1 MGGSQGWLELCKKTA
16 KPSMCHKLLLN
27 SLKMIR
33 YLPEKSENVHSQAYM
48 HPYFYC
54 SIIHGGQDMDATK
67 LSLNRWLDK
76 MWCIDTMEYY
86 SAIRKDEILSF
97 ATTWLDLGNII
108 LNDRQKKSRTI

>member
-1 MGGSQGWLELCKKTA
+1 
-16 KPSMCHKLLLN
+16 
-27 SLKMIR
+27 
-33 YLPEKSENVHSQAYM
+33 
-48 HPYFYC
+48 
-54 SIIHGGQDMDATK
+54 MDATK